1 LHQSHHE
8 ALTFDL
14 LNRENAMNRFLSASS
29 LLALLLVGTVSGLH
43 AQPAMQDVKAKA
55 ERLVSP
61 ITGTK
66 DDRLQ
71 EVAKFEH
78 QVTGVT
84 VAEDGRIFVNFPRW
98 SEDVPVSV
106 AELMKDGSIKAYPNE
121 EWNAWRNLTMAGV
134 TPGDHFV
141 TVQSVVADGR
151 GSLWVVDPAAP
162 NSEKTIKGGP
172 KLVQID
178 LASNGV
184 KRIYAMPPEVA
195 GPASYLNDVRISP
208 DGRFAYMTDSGLPG
222 GIVVADL
229 ESGKAWRV
237 LSGDPSTEME
247 KDAVVIVDGK
257 PLKRPDNRQPM
268 FNADGIALS
277 PDGKTLYWQALTG
290 KTLYKIGT
298 DLLQAAGDHADAAKD
313 KAEKVAT
320 TEPVDGLW
328 MDKSGKL
335 FLSSIGD
342 NAVKSLNS
350 DGTLK
355 TEVTDVRLR
364 WPDTFAQG
372 PDSALYVTASHIQ
385 DSPWF
390 HPTGWTDKNFTLFKF
405 DPVPTTTGNSAK

>member
-1 LHQSHHE
+1 
-8 ALTFDL
+8 
-14 LNRENAMNRFLSASS
+14 MNRLLSASS
-29 LLALLLVGTVSGLH
+29 LLALALVCQIGAAN
-43 AQPAMQDVKAKA
+43 AQSAMQDIKAKA
-55 ERLVSP
+55 ERIVSP
-61 ITGTK
+61 LTGNK

-71 EVAKFEH
+71 EVAKFDH
-78 QVTGVT
+78 QVTGAT

-106 AELMKDGSIKAYPNE
+106 AEVMKDGTIKAYPNE
-121 EWNAWRNLTMAGV
+121 EWNSWRNLNMASV
-134 TPGDHFV
+134 TPNDHFV

-162 NSEKTIKGGP
+162 NTEKTVKDGP

-184 KRIYAMPPEVA
+184 KRIYPIAADVA
-195 GPASYLNDVRISP
+195 GPGSYLNDVRLSP
-208 DGRFAYMTDSGLPG
+208 DGKYAYMTDSGVPG
-222 GIVVADL
+222 GLVVADL
-229 ESGKAWRV
+229 ASGKAWRV
-237 LSGDPSTEME
+237 LSGDSSTEME
-247 KDAVVIVDGK
+247 KDAVVVVDGK

-298 DLLQAAGDHADAAKD
+298 DVLQAAAGKPDAAVG

-335 FLSSIGD
+335 FLSSIAD
-342 NAVKSLNS
+342 NAVKSLNA

-355 TEVTDVRLR
+355 TELTDVRLR

-372 PDSALYVTASHIQ
+372 PDGALFVTASHIQ

-405 DPVPTTTGNSAK
+405 TPESGTTGAGPSRP

>member
-1 LHQSHHE
+1 
-8 ALTFDL
+8 
-14 LNRENAMNRFLSASS
+14 MNRL
-29 LLALLLVGTVSGLH
+29 LLATSPLVLSLVCQIGSTQ
-43 AQPAMQDVKAKA
+43 AQSAMQDIKAKA
-55 ERLVSP
+55 DRIVSP
-61 ITGTK
+61 LIRPK

-71 EVAKFEH
+71 EVAKFDR

-98 SEDVPVSV
+98 SEDVPISV
-106 AELMKDGSIKAYPNE
+106 AEVMKDGSIKAYPNS
-121 EWNAWRNLTMAGV
+121 EWNAWRNLNMSTV

-162 NSEKTIKGGP
+162 NSEKTVKDGP

-178 LASNGV
+178 LTTNDV
-184 KRIYAMPPEVA
+184 KRIYAMAPDVA

-208 DGRFAYMTDSGLPG
+208 DGKFAYMTDSGQPG
-222 GIVVADL
+222 GLVVTDL
-229 ESGKAWRV
+229 VSGKAWRV

-247 KDAVVIVDGK
+247 KDAVVVVDGK

-290 KTLYKIGT
+290 KTLYRIGT
-298 DLLQAAGDHADAAKD
+298 EVLQAAAGKPDAANG
-313 KAEKVAT
+313 KAEKVAI

-355 TEVTDVRLR
+355 TELTDVRLR
-364 WPDTFAQG
+364 WPDTFAQS
-372 PDSALYVTASHIQ
+372 PDGALYVTASHIQ

-405 DPVPTTTGNSAK
+405 TPEAPTTGASPSHP

>member
-1 LHQSHHE
+1 MKRF
-8 ALTFDL
+8 TFTT
-14 LNRENAMNRFLSASS
+14 S
-29 LLALLLVGTVSGLH
+29 LLAICLVGAIGAAHTQS
-43 AQPAMQDVKAKA
+43 AMQDIKAKA
-55 ERLVSP
+55 ERIISP
-61 ITGTK
+61 ITGNK

-71 EVAKFEH
+71 EVAKFDH
-78 QVTGVT
+78 QVTGAT
-84 VAEDGRIFVNFPRW
+84 VSESGRIFVNFPRW
-98 SEDVPVSV
+98 SEDVPISV
-106 AELMKDGSIKAYPNE
+106 AEVMKDGSIKAYPDD
-121 EWNAWRNLTMAGV
+121 EWNKWRNLTMAGV

-162 NSEKTIKGGP
+162 NTEKTIKDGP

-178 LASNGV
+178 LATNSV
-184 KRIYAMPPEVA
+184 KRIYAMAPDVA

-208 DGRFAYMTDSGLPG
+208 DGKFAYMTDSGSPG

-229 ESGKAWRV
+229 QSGKAWRV
-237 LSGDPSTEME
+237 LSGDTSTEME
-247 KDAVVIVDGK
+247 KDAVVVVDGN

-277 PDGKTLYWQALTG
+277 PDGSMLYWQALTG
-290 KTLYKIGT
+290 KTLYKIDT
-298 DLLQAAGDHADAAKD
+298 NLLQAAASKPDAANG

-328 MDKSGKL
+328 MDKSGKM

-355 TEVTDVRLR
+355 TELTDARLR

-372 PDSALYVTASHIQ
+372 PDGALYVTASHIQ

-405 DPVPTTTGNSAK
+405 MPDAATTGASQSRP